1 MSWIAEDVPWYMIDK
16 SADRPW
22 RDEDVAMSSPRKFGE
37 YATVEEARQ
46 AVAGDLEASSGY
58 GFIVR
63 GGERE
68 KYLAA
73 AQAVLAGV
81 DGVRVHGRYYRV
93 RQV

>member
-1 MSWIAEDVPWYMIDK
+1 MSWIAEDAPWYQVDK

-22 RDEDVAMSSPRKFGE
+22 RDEDVAMSSPRRFGE
-37 YATVEEARQ
+37 FATEAEARQ
-46 AVAGDLEASSGY
+46 AVAEDLEVSSEY